1 MSMSENICNF
11 ASQSVNMFDIEPFK
25 IDLRAVNQEVEHF
38 EFTLTDEYFEAIKAP
53 DIHKGNLSVEL
64 TLRKMAGSFMLSFH
78 IVGTVVVQCDRCLD
92 ELNQP
97 IETDERLVV
106 RLGTEYSDED
116 DQVTVP
122 EDEGIIDT
130 SWFIYE
136 FIDLSIPIQHVHAP
150 GKCNHAMMR
159 ALNNCLVTR
168 SNEATENDPIDPR
181 WVQLEKLKTI
191 IKD

>member
-1 MSMSENICNF
+1 
-11 ASQSVNMFDIEPFK
+11 MFDLEPFK

-116 DQVTVP
+116 VP
-122 EDEGIIDT
+122 KRCEI
-130 SWFIYE
+130 
-136 FIDLSIPIQHVHAP
+136 
-150 GKCNHAMMR
+150 
-159 ALNNCLVTR
+159 
-168 SNEATENDPIDPR
+168 
-181 WVQLEKLKTI
+181 
-191 IKD
+191 